1 MENIEN
7 LFKNADFSKEK
18 NFKDEL
24 KKQLDSW
31 MDKLEENQMH
41 TDEYLLSDDEL
52 DLAIAAGN
60 PNSLDNADKE

>member
-7 LFKNADFSKEK
+7 LFKNADFSKET